1 MTVTTSFIHSSLWP
15 ALQLT
20 TYMYVDVS
28 QYVNISPHIR
38 WDNVI
43 IDMAKHNAA
52 QCNCETRTA
61 ISRTV
66 NHKQLLSVNE
76 CRKFVIKGQLDS
88 CAITLMIII
97 IMQKTDVCLH
107 FTDLC
112 NTNLFDLLG
121 LPQLQRRKIKASL
134 WHHYDITM
142 TSLKHHWQYRDT
154 DITDM
159 NNTECWHHWKNSNT
173 DITMRS
179 LTVVIPQ
186 HHWQHYDITMTS
198 LILWCHWQ

>member
-1 MTVTTSFIHSSLWP
+1 
-15 ALQLT
+15 
-20 TYMYVDVS
+20 MYVDVL
-28 QYVNISPHIR
+28 QYVNISQYIR
-38 WDNVI
+38 WGSVI
-43 IDMAKHNAA
+43 IDMANHNAA
-52 QCNCETRTA
+52 QCNCETRTT

-66 NHKQLLSVNE
+66 NRKQLLSVNE

-97 IMQKTDVCLH
+97 YVRNWDVCLH

-134 WHHYDITM
+134 WHHHDITTM
-142 TSLKHHWQYRDT
+142 ASSWHHNDITITITATSLAIPSYWYPLTWIYR
-154 DITDM
+154 M
-159 NNTECWHHWKNSNT
+159 LWHHWKNSNT

-198 LILWCHWQ
+198 LKIH